1 MSSELRPPWQEK
13 CCNRD
18 PNMPTELRSE
28 AISARRQEF
37 ENILP
42 QVLPRLRRI
51 AARRLDNH
59 ADAEDAVQDA
69 LVSAFI
75 HIAQFNGRAKLSTW
89 LSAIVINAVRM
100 QMRRR
105 RRGPML
111 SLDYA
116 PKEGQQPISKLLVDP
131 RPTPEKVLERF
142 ELHTLVIKLTRGLAP
157 SQRTALRLYQQD
169 GYSIRK
175 LANNLGV
182 PQGTL
187 KAQLSRGRANLKE
200 RLREAVDKPKIPVP
214 VPRGERHSRV
224 RAATR

>member
-1 MSSELRPPWQEK
+1 ML
-13 CCNRD
+13 
-18 PNMPTELRSE
+18 TELRSE
-28 AISARRQEF
+28 AISARQQEF

-111 SLDYA
+111 SLDNA
-116 PKEGQQPISKLLVDP
+116 SKEGQQPISKLLVDP
-131 RPTPEKVLERF
+131 SPNPETVLERF
-142 ELHTLVIKLTRGLAP
+142 ELYTLVMKLTRGLAP

-200 RLREAVDKPKIPVP
+200 RLREAVDKPKIPAP